1 MSDNVRYWKP
11 NMTNLPYELG
21 KEIFSQILSTPAP
34 DHKKMQEESARLVR
48 EMLKE
53 RAFAVRSRGQAPWTN

>member
-21 KEIFSQILSTPAP
+21 KEIFNQILSTPAP
-34 DHKKMQEESARLVR
+34 DHKKMQEESARIVK

-53 RAFAVRSRGQAPWTN
+53 RAL